1 LCTVPL
7 AGPFQGRMM
16 LRWTITPPP
25 PVKAASKHFQAC
37 GREDDDLGTPMTARS
52 HLVTR
57 VLLCLAC
64 RLITG
69 RRIDTCS
76 ARMHT
81 QVTHYYT
88 PPAWCTW
95 NRWQVG
101 LQRVGSNCHA
111 YCACAVCICAFH
123 EQEADPTSLSGGW
136 CAPLAEANRPRVV
149 SVATCGEQ
157 PVRCFPPPSCSCTP
171 PPTSPLHQ
179 RRARGGQN
187 PLSM

>member
-1 LCTVPL
+1 MEQKKSEIYLCTVPL

-76 ARMHT
+76 PGCIRKSLTTTRLQRGVLGIVDRWVYKEWGLTVMHT
-81 QVTHYYT
+81 ARVLCAYAHFMSRKRT
-88 PPAWCTW
+88 P
-95 NRWQVG
+95 
-101 LQRVGSNCHA
+101 LL
-111 YCACAVCICAFH
+111 
-123 EQEADPTSLSGGW
+123 SLGAG
-136 CAPLAEANRPRVV
+136 AP
-149 SVATCGEQ
+149 
-157 PVRCFPPPSCSCTP
+157 
-171 PPTSPLHQ
+171 H
-179 RRARGGQN
+179 
-187 PLSM
+187 